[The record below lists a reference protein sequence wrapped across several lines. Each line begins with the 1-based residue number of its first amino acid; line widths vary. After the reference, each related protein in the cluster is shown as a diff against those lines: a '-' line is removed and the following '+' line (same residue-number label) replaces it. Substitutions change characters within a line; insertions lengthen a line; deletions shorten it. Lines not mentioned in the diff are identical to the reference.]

1 MILWVKYA
9 KWVKTT
15 LTVYNSVDKNYYKQA
30 TDKLNDLFNS
40 DKMKEHQELQ
50 KKKDIPALKREIEEQ
65 DEDEDDPEIEFLERL
80 LAEKKARKKNK
91 DFEM

>member
-1 MILWVKYA
+1 MICLI
-9 KWVKTT
+9 
-15 LTVYNSVDKNYYKQA
+15 A
-30 TDKLNDLFNS
+30 T
-40 DKMKEHQELQ
+40 KEYQELQ

-65 DEDEDDPEIEFLERL
+65 DEDKDDPEIKLLERL

>member
-1 MILWVKYA
+1 MWVKYA

-40 DKMKEHQELQ
+40 DKMKEYQELQ
-50 KKKDIPALKREIEEQ
+50 NKKDIPALKREIEEQ
-65 DEDEDDPEIEFLERL
+65 DEDEDDPEIKLLERL

>member
-1 MILWVKYA
+1 MICLIA
-9 KWVKTT
+9 TKWK
-15 LTVYNSVDKNYYKQA
+15 NIKNYK
-30 TDKLNDLFNS
+30 
-40 DKMKEHQELQ
+40 

-65 DEDEDDPEIEFLERL
+65 DEDEDDPEIELLERL